1 VAELLGT
8 EARRVAG
15 FEPLPAA
22 RWWVDVPGVPSSASV
37 QQAFL
42 RYQHIFVFLAPLLFV
57 LAVYTVAPVGDVN
70 GNAYWMEYWWL
81 FPCFMLGATIVNTV
95 GISGSALFV
104 PFLIFLFPL
113 AAQPLT
119 PETIVKV
126 GLISESFG
134 LSSSSLAF
142 IQYGLVDRRLA
153 LALVGGAVPFVVAG
167 ALLSF
172 VIPEPVFH
180 LLLGIALM
188 AASYLLFKAD
198 LGHDDAEAETAEP
211 NADAAVSDGG
221 TPGEQLPDDANKL
234 GPAGV
239 DTDAE
244 GTVTRVDRDGEDYT
258 YDRDGY
264 LRRFANYSIGGT
276 FQGLAGFGVGELGI
290 ISMLGSKIPVQ
301 VAIGTNHIVVAVT
314 AVLAS
319 LVHVFGGGL
328 VGGHSIDLAT
338 TPWNMVV
345 WTVPATVTGG
355 QIAPYVSAALDTD
368 TIKTFVGGLFAV
380 IALALFLMAVGGF

>member
-1 VAELLGT
+1 
-8 EARRVAG
+8 
-15 FEPLPAA
+15 
-22 RWWVDVPGVPSSASV
+22 VPSSSTV
-37 QQAFL
+37 QRRFL
-42 RYQHIFVFLAPLLFV
+42 RYQHVFVFLAPLLFV
-57 LAVYTVAPVGDVN
+57 TAVFLAAPVP
-70 GNAYWMEYWWL
+70 GNIDGSSYWLEYWWL

-104 PFLIFLFPL
+104 PFLIFLYPL
-113 AAQPLT
+113 VAEPLS

-153 LALVGGAVPFVVAG
+153 LTLVAGAVPFVVAG

-172 VIPEPVFH
+172 IIPPPVFH
-180 LLLGIALM
+180 FLLGAALIT
-188 AASYLLFKAD
+188 ASYLLFKAD
-198 LGHDDAEAETAEP
+198 LGHEEPAGEADADAETTRA
-211 NADAAVSDGG
+211 DGG
-221 TPGEQLPDDANKL
+221 TALPDDDDKL

-239 DTDAE
+239 ETDDD
-244 GTVTRVDRDGEDYT
+244 GNVTRVDRDGEDYS
-258 YDRDGY
+258 YDRGGY

-290 ISMLGSKIPVQ
+290 ISMLGSKIPVR

-328 VGGHSIDLAT
+328 VGGHSLNLAT
-338 TPWNMVV
+338 TRWDMVV

-355 QIAPYVSAALDTD
+355 QIAPYVSAAFDTSV
-368 TIKTFVGGLFAV
+368 IKKGVGVLFAIISV
-380 IALALFLMAVGGF
+380 ALFLMAVSGL